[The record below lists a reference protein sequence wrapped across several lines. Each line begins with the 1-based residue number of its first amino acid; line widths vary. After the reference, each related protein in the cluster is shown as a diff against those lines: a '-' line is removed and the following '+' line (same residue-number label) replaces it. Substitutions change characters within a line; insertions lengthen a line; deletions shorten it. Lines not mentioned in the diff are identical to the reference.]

1 VGAVLDLIAS
11 LPVRLVIPGHGAP
24 FTDVAGALA
33 RARSRLAGFQA
44 DPARHAR
51 HALRV
56 LVKYHMME
64 EQQQPLESLRDWA
77 AATPLLQALW
87 ERFGRPSGAAVRE
100 WAADLIQ
107 EMVDGGVLNLGPDGV
122 VREG

>member
-1 VGAVLDLIAS
+1 MEAGGQGPRPGWPPECSPLAGAM
-11 LPVRLVIPGHGAP
+11 
-24 FTDVAGALA
+24 GALA

-64 EQQQPLESLRDWA
+64 EQLQPLEALCDWA

-87 ERFGRPSGAAVRE
+87 ERYGRQSGATVRN
-100 WAADLIQ
+100 WAAGLIQ
-107 EMVDGGVLNLGPDGV
+107 EMVDGGVLQLGADGV
-122 VREG
+122 VRELG

>member
-1 VGAVLDLIAS
+1 MLDLIAT
-11 LPVRLVIPGHGAP
+11 LPVRVVIPGHGAP

-64 EQQQPLESLRDWA
+64 EQQQPLEALRDWA
-77 AATPLLQALW
+77 AATPMLQALW
-87 ERFGRPSGAAVRE
+87 EHYGRATGAGVRE
-100 WAADLIQ
+100 WAARLID
-107 EMVDGGVLNLGPDGV
+107 EMVEGGVLNLGPDGV